1 MTTWQANLSLLLVS
15 AIWGSSFVVVKEAV
29 ETVPPLLFVAL
40 RFWVGAAA
48 LAVVYWRA
56 LRSSPGVWRAGS
68 LVGMLLFASFA
79 LQTFGL
85 QTTTSAKA
93 GFITGLS
100 VVMVPIGSAILLR
113 RPPRSVAVAGVALA
127 TIGLALLSVPDSLTP
142 GLGDLLVLGCAFG
155 FAAHI
160 LALGALPRGYHPGVL
175 ATAQL
180 VASAISATVLVA
192 LLPDQRA
199 PVSGSAWVAVLSMGL
214 LATAGAYLI
223 QTIAQRYTSPT
234 DTALIFMAEP
244 VFAALFA
251 YFWRGETLQ
260 PRAWF
265 GATLILA
272 GMALAQLEVQVHAAR
287 VARHLLRGLQLLAFL
302 VRTRGG

>member
-1 MTTWQANLSLLLVS
+1 MQANLCLLLVT
-15 AIWGSSFVVVKEAV
+15 AVWGSSFVVVKEAV
-29 ETVPPLLFVAL
+29 ATVPPLLFIAL

-48 LAVVYWRA
+48 LAAVYWRS
-56 LRSSPGVWRAGS
+56 LRSSPGAWRAGAA
-68 LVGMLLFASFA
+68 VGVLLFASFA

-100 VVMVPIGSAILLR
+100 VVIVPLGSALVLR
-113 RPPRSVAVAGVALA
+113 RSPRPAAAVGIALA
-127 TIGLALLSVPDSLTP
+127 MAGLALLSMPENLTP
-142 GLGDLLVLGCAFG
+142 NPGDLLVLGCAFG

-160 LALGALPRGYHPGVL
+160 LALGALPVEYHPGVL

-180 VASAISATVLVA
+180 VAAAASATVLA
-192 LLPDQRA
+192 GLLPGQRSA
-199 PVSGSAWVAVLSMGL
+199 VTGSAWLAVLSMGL
-214 LATAGAYLI
+214 LATAGAFLV

-234 DTALIFMAEP
+234 DTALIFLAEP

-251 YFWRGETLQ
+251 YLWRGETLE
-260 PRAWF
+260 PRGWL

-272 GMALAQLEVQVHAAR
+272 GMALSQLEVQVHAAR
-287 VARHLLRGLQLLAFL
+287 VARHLLRGLHLLALL
-302 VRTRGG
+302 VRSRGG